1 MFSTL
6 PLIFSLIFF
15 ASCGKH
21 SQTSS
26 GSQGLSDTQEVRT
39 ETLSADIL
47 SENLSGLES
56 YLKAGGDLNAELSSG
71 RTLLTEACYW
81 VKFKVISFLVMNKA
95 SIDKK
100 DRLGKSPEDYGMDDL
115 KIKRALYPE
124 LVIELKKNLY
134 LAVINNQLNDFKAA
148 LEENPPVNFS
158 ITQSELGTE
167 VASVE
172 GETLLTLCIRRK
184 QENFLRLLAQ
194 PKWELDVNQKNVSG
208 ESPLY
213 LAKSLGFK
221 NIEKLL
227 LKLGALE

>member
-1 MFSTL
+1 
-6 PLIFSLIFF
+6 
-15 ASCGKH
+15 
-21 SQTSS
+21 
-26 GSQGLSDTQEVRT
+26 
-39 ETLSADIL
+39 
-47 SENLSGLES
+47 
-56 YLKAGGDLNAELSSG
+56 
-71 RTLLTEACYW
+71 
-81 VKFKVISFLVMNKA
+81 MNKA
-95 SIDKK
+95 SVDKK
-100 DRLGKSPEDYGMDDL
+100 DRMGKSPEDYAMGDL

-124 LVIELKKNLY
+124 LITELKRNLY
-134 LAVINNQLNDFKAA
+134 LAVMNNQLNDFKTT

-158 ITQSELGTE
+158 ITQSELGPE
-167 VASVE
+167 ASAVE

-194 PKWELDVNQKNVSG
+194 PKWELDVNQKNTIG